1 MCTKEDTAMQDRKK
15 KPQIRFVFKR
25 SSRLTK
31 LVILVTVVVSV
42 LALLVLRSA
51 TLDAQKKVDAWR
63 AEAQK
68 QEQEQSQLEEMMGNL
83 GSIEGIKDIAENI
96 LGLTDPD
103 SIVIQPEN

>member
-1 MCTKEDTAMQDRKK
+1 MQSRKK
-15 KPQIRFVFKR
+15 KPQVRFVFKR

-31 LVILVTVVVSV
+31 LVIVAAVVVSV

-51 TLDAQKKVDAWR
+51 TLDAQKKADAWR

-68 QEQEQSQLEEMMGNL
+68 QEQEQSRLEELLGNL
-83 GSIEGIKDIAENI
+83 GSIEGIKDIAENL

-103 SIVIQPEN
+103 TVVIQPEN